1 MPPPVPPVWARS
13 LGYAGLLP
21 FLGLALSVGFFQ
33 DGLRLPLA
41 HALLAYAATIASFL
55 GAIHWGL
62 AMRGTQEADPSLHLF
77 LWGVTP
83 CLCAWV
89 ALLAPIGMGLW
100 GMAVLL
106 WACYGVDMR
115 VYPRH
120 GVQAWLPM
128 RAVLTQVAS
137 ACCVIGALAL

>member
-1 MPPPVPPVWARS
+1 MPPVWARR

-21 FLGLALSVGFFQ
+21 FMGLALATWYFQ
-33 DGLRLPLA
+33 AELQLQWA

-62 AMRGTQEADPSLHLF
+62 AMRGSQEADPSLSLF

-83 CLCAWV
+83 CLCAWL
-89 ALLAPIGMGLW
+89 ALLVPLGMGLW
-100 GMAVLL
+100 GLAVLL
-106 WACYGVDMR
+106 WACYGVDLR

-120 GVQAWLPM
+120 GVQDWLAM
-128 RAVLTQVAS
+128 RVVLTQVAS
-137 ACCVIGALAL
+137 VCCVIGALAL